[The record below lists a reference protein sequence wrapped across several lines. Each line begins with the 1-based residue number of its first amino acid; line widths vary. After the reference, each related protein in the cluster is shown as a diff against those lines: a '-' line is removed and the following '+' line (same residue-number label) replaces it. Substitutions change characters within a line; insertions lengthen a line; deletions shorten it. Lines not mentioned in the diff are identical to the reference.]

1 MDREDLIITVFT
13 LVDDLLPHVTG
24 GQRLRQR
31 GPQPTLADS
40 EVIAIELVGAFL
52 GYSQDQ
58 ALFQDFR
65 LYWGHLFPGLRQLHR
80 TTFVRQGANLWAVK
94 ERLWQL
100 LVQLIPHDPELAIVD
115 SYPLPISHPLR
126 AKRSRCFRGQAAFGR
141 DYATK
146 ATFYGFRIHLRVEW
160 PGLISR
166 VVVAPANDSEPS
178 LLPHLLEGTPGYV
191 LGDRGYWNPDRMA
204 ELRALGI
211 ALLAPFRRKSTDPW
225 PELSRWLSRKRYR
238 IETVI
243 SQLVRRFAS
252 RQVWARDGWHLWNR
266 LLRAILMHTVA
277 VWLNRQAGQPPLQFV
292 HLAP

>member
-13 LVDDLLPHVTG
+13 LIDDLLPLVTD

-40 EVIAIELVGAFL
+40 EVLTIELVGAFL
-52 GYSQDQ
+52 GYTQDQ
-58 ALFQDFR
+58 ALFHDFR
-65 LYWGHLFPGLRQLHR
+65 LYWGQLFPSLRHIHR
-80 TTFVRQGANLWAVK
+80 TTFVRQAANLWVVK
-94 ERLWQL
+94 EQLWQL
-100 LVQLIPHDPELAIVD
+100 LVQLIPHDPELAVID
-115 SYPLPISHPLR
+115 SYPLPVSHPLR

-146 ATFYGFRIHLRVEW
+146 ATLYGFRIHLRIEW

-166 VVVAPANDSEPS
+166 VVVAPANWSEPS
-178 LLPHLLEGTPGYV
+178 LIPQLLEAAPGYV
-191 LGDRGYWNPDRMA
+191 LGDRGYWSPERMA

-211 ALLAPFRRKSTDPW
+211 ALLAPFRRKRTDPW

-243 SQLVRRFAS
+243 GQLVGRFAC
-252 RQVWARDGWHLWNR
+252 REIWARDWWHLWNR

-277 VWLNRQAGQPPLQFV
+277 IWLNRQAGQPPLQFV